1 MIGRI
6 RIIIRRILRIR
17 IIIIISKQRRLRSW
31 RCTSK
36 RQRTGENIEVPISSR
51 RNREFVEA

>member
-6 RIIIRRILRIR
+6 RIIIRRRILRIR
-17 IIIIISKQRRLRSW
+17 IIIISKQRRLRSW

-36 RQRTGENIEVPISSR
+36 RQRTGENIEVPISS
-51 RNREFVEA
+51 

>member
-17 IIIIISKQRRLRSW
+17 IIIISKQRRLRSW